1 MAVTIEETSFG
12 SITIDGKTYQHDV
25 IVRLS
30 EKVKKRMKRLSKQIY
45 GTSHFLSLDEA
56 KHIYEKGCKVIII
69 GSGQYDSVRLS
80 QEAEAYFEK
89 KDCKVILQGTP
100 IAIRTFND
108 TGGKKIG
115 VFHVT
120 C

>member
-1 MAVTIEETSFG
+1 MPSIEKTSFG
-12 SITIDGKTYQHDV
+12 SITIDGENYPHDV

-30 EKVKKRMKRLSKQIY
+30 EEVKKRKKKLSKRIY
-45 GTSHFLSLDEA
+45 GTSHILSLDEA
-56 KHIYEKGCKVIII
+56 KHIYEKGCEVIII

-80 QEAEAYFEK
+80 PEAEAYFEK
-89 KDCKVILQGTP
+89 RGCKVILQGTP
-100 IAIRTFND
+100 IAIRTFNQ
-108 TGGKKIG
+108 TKGRKIG

>member
-1 MAVTIEETSFG
+1 MPVIEKTSFG
-12 SITIDGKTYQHDV
+12 SITIDGESYPHDV

-30 EKVKKRMKRLSKQIY
+30 EEVKKRKKKLSKRIY
-45 GTSHFLSLDEA
+45 GTSHIVSLDEA
-56 KHIYEKGCKVIII
+56 KHIYEKGCEVIII

-80 QEAEAYFEK
+80 PEAEAYFNK
-89 KDCKVILQGTP
+89 KSCKVILQGTP
-100 IAIRTFND
+100 LAIQTFNQA
-108 TGGKKIG
+108 TGKKIG